1 LCIEDQNR
9 EIVMPSIRPP
19 RVVIIGAGFGGLSA
33 AKSLAKGPFNVV
45 LIDRYNYH
53 MFQPL
58 LYQVATAEL
67 SPADIAFPIRTVFR
81 RKPNVSVM
89 LATVSA
95 IDAERNEVVAE
106 GHRIPFDYL
115 IVATGARQAY
125 FGHNDWAQH
134 AIGLKTIG
142 DAVYLRNRILLAFER
157 AETEPEER
165 RRLLN
170 FVVVGGGATGV
181 ELTGAIAELAKRTL
195 APDFRTINPSSA
207 RIVLVEAG
215 PRLLRQ
221 FDESIS
227 RSAQRTLE
235 QLGAEVRLGT
245 AVTGC
250 DEAGIAMG
258 AERIETRTIMW
269 SAGVE
274 ASPAGRW
281 LGAETDRAGRVKVKP
296 DLSLP
301 GRPHIFVLG
310 DTALVHGVGGEPLPG
325 VAPVAKQQGTYVA
338 RVIAARAGGQP
349 IAPFEYRDF
358 GMLATIG
365 RSHAVAQLGHVKLSG
380 LLAWVLWCFAHIYFL
395 IGFRSRLFVM
405 LNWAWNFLSS
415 RRGARLIIAM
425 GGAPMTDM
433 EHAEDRSGRT
443 GRERA

>member
-1 LCIEDQNR
+1 MSSYVALKR
-9 EIVMPSIRPP
+9 P
-19 RVVIIGAGFGGLSA
+19 RVVIIGAGFGGLTA
-33 AKSLAKGPFNVV
+33 AKALAKAPFDVA

-58 LYQVATAEL
+58 LYQVATAAL
-67 SPADIAFPIRTVFR
+67 SPDDIAFPIRTVFR
-81 RKPNVSVM
+81 RKRNVSVM
-89 LATVSA
+89 LASVSA
-95 IDAERNEVVAE
+95 IDAERNEVIAE
-106 GHRIPFDYL
+106 GNRIPFDYL

-134 AIGLKTIG
+134 APGLKTIG
-142 DAVYLRNRILLAFER
+142 DAVYLRNRILLAFEK
-157 AETEPEER
+157 AETEPDPDER

-195 APDFRTINPSSA
+195 ASDFRTINPGSA
-207 RIVLVEAG
+207 RVVLVEAG

-221 FDESIS
+221 FDESLS
-227 RSAQRTLE
+227 HSAQRALE
-235 QLGAEVRLGT
+235 KLGAEVRLGT

-250 DEAGIAMG
+250 DEAGISMG
-258 AERIETRTIMW
+258 IERVESRTIMW

-281 LGAETDRAGRVKVKP
+281 LGVETDRAGRVKVEP

-310 DTALVHGVGGEPLPG
+310 DTALVTGVGGQPLPG
-325 VAPVAKQQGTYVA
+325 VAPVAKQQGAYVA
-338 RVIAARAGGQP
+338 QVIAARVAGQP
-349 IAPFEYRDF
+349 VAPFHYRDY

-365 RSHAVAQLGHVKLSG
+365 RSHALVQFGRVKLSG
-380 LLAWVLWCFAHIYFL
+380 FPAWVLWCLAHIFFL
-395 IGFRSRLFVM
+395 IGFRNRLFVM
-405 LNWAWNFLSS
+405 LNWAWNFLAS

-433 EHAEDRSGRT
+433 EHAEDRSSRT
-443 GRERA
+443 AREVA

>member
-1 LCIEDQNR
+1 MSSNGAIQ
-9 EIVMPSIRPP
+9 RPQ
-19 RVVIIGAGFGGLSA
+19 VVIIGAGFGGLSA
-33 AKSLAKGPFNVV
+33 AKSLAKAPFDVV
-45 LIDRYNYH
+45 MIDRYNYH

-58 LYQVATAEL
+58 LYQVATAAL
-67 SPADIAFPIRTVFR
+67 SPGDIAFPIRTVFR
-81 RKPNVSVM
+81 RAPNVRVV

-95 IDAERNEVVAE
+95 IDAERNEVIAE
-106 GHRIPFDYL
+106 ANRIPFDYL

-125 FGHNDWAQH
+125 FGHDDWAPH
-134 AIGLKTIG
+134 AHGLKTIG
-142 DAVYLRNRILLAFER
+142 DAVYLRDRILLAFEK
-157 AETEPEER
+157 AETETDPDER

-195 APDFRTINPSSA
+195 ASDFRTINPGSA

-221 FDESIS
+221 FDESLS
-227 RSAQRTLE
+227 HSAQRALE
-235 QLGAEVRLGT
+235 KLGAEVRLGT

-250 DEAGIAMG
+250 DEAGISMG
-258 AERIETRTIMW
+258 PERIETRTIMW

-281 LGAETDRAGRVKVKP
+281 LGAEIDRAGRVKVEP

-310 DTALVHGVGGEPLPG
+310 DTALVTGVGGQPLPG
-325 VAPVAKQQGTYVA
+325 VAPVAKQQAAYVA
-338 RVIAARAGGQP
+338 QVIAARVAGRP
-349 IAPFEYRDF
+349 VAPFHYRDY

-365 RSHAVAQLGHVKLSG
+365 RSHALVQFGRVKLSG
-380 LLAWVLWCFAHIYFL
+380 FPAWVLWCFAHIFFL
-395 IGFRSRLFVM
+395 IGFRNRLFVM
-405 LNWAWNFLSS
+405 LNWAWNFLAS

-433 EHAEDRSGRT
+433 EHAEDRSSST
-443 GRERA
+443 AREVA

>member
-1 LCIEDQNR
+1 MSSNVAVQR
-9 EIVMPSIRPP
+9 P

-33 AKSLAKGPFNVV
+33 AKSLAKAPVDVV
-45 LIDRYNYH
+45 MIDRYNYH

-58 LYQVATAEL
+58 LYQVATAAL
-67 SPADIAFPIRTVFR
+67 SPGDIAFPIRTVFR
-81 RKPNVSVM
+81 RAPNVRVV

-95 IDAERNEVVAE
+95 IDAERNEVIAE
-106 GHRIPFDYL
+106 ANRIPFDYL

-125 FGHNDWAQH
+125 FGHDDWAPH
-134 AIGLKTIG
+134 AHGLKTIG
-142 DAVYLRNRILLAFER
+142 DAVYLRDRILLAFEK
-157 AETEPEER
+157 AETETDPDER

-195 APDFRTINPSSA
+195 ASDFRTINPGSA

-221 FDESIS
+221 FDESLS
-227 RSAQRTLE
+227 HSAQRALE
-235 QLGAEVRLGT
+235 KLGAEVRLGT

-250 DEAGIAMG
+250 DEAGISMG
-258 AERIETRTIMW
+258 TERVESRTIMW

-281 LGAETDRAGRVKVKP
+281 LGVETDRAGRVKVEP

-310 DTALVHGVGGEPLPG
+310 DTALVTGVGGQPLPG
-325 VAPVAKQQGTYVA
+325 VAPVAKQQAAYVA
-338 RVIAARAGGQP
+338 QVIAARVAGRP
-349 IAPFEYRDF
+349 VAPFHYRDY

-365 RSHAVAQLGHVKLSG
+365 RSHALVQFGRVKLSG
-380 LLAWVLWCFAHIYFL
+380 FPAWVLWCFAHIFFL
-395 IGFRSRLFVM
+395 IGFRNRLFVM
-405 LNWAWNFLSS
+405 LNWAWNFLAS

-433 EHAEDRSGRT
+433 EHAEDRSSRT
-443 GRERA
+443 AREVA

>member
-1 LCIEDQNR
+1 MSSNGAIQ
-9 EIVMPSIRPP
+9 RPQ
-19 RVVIIGAGFGGLSA
+19 VVIIGAGFGGLSA
-33 AKSLAKGPFNVV
+33 AKSLAKAPFDVV
-45 LIDRYNYH
+45 MIDRYNYH

-58 LYQVATAEL
+58 LYQVATAAL
-67 SPADIAFPIRTVFR
+67 SPGDIAFPIRTVFR
-81 RKPNVSVM
+81 RAPNVRVV

-95 IDAERNEVVAE
+95 IDAERNEVIAE
-106 GHRIPFDYL
+106 ANRIPFDYL

-125 FGHNDWAQH
+125 FGHDDWAPH
-134 AIGLKTIG
+134 AHGLKTIG
-142 DAVYLRNRILLAFER
+142 DAVYLRDRILLAFEK
-157 AETEPEER
+157 AETETDPDER

-195 APDFRTINPSSA
+195 ASDFRTINPGSA

-221 FDESIS
+221 FDESLS
-227 RSAQRTLE
+227 HSAQRALE
-235 QLGAEVRLGT
+235 KLGAEVRLGT

-250 DEAGIAMG
+250 DEAGISMG
-258 AERIETRTIMW
+258 PERIETRTIMW

-281 LGAETDRAGRVKVKP
+281 LGAETDRAGRVKVEP

-310 DTALVHGVGGEPLPG
+310 DTALVTGVGGQPLPG
-325 VAPVAKQQGTYVA
+325 VAPVAKQQGAYVA
-338 RVIAARAGGQP
+338 QVIAARVAGRP
-349 IAPFEYRDF
+349 VAPFHYRDY

-365 RSHAVAQLGHVKLSG
+365 RSHALVQFGRVKLSG
-380 LLAWVLWCFAHIYFL
+380 FPAWVLWCFAHIFFL
-395 IGFRSRLFVM
+395 IGFRNRLFVM
-405 LNWAWNFLSS
+405 LNWAWNFLAS

-433 EHAEDRSGRT
+433 EHAEDRSSRT
-443 GRERA
+443 AREVA

>member
-1 LCIEDQNR
+1 MSSNGAIQ
-9 EIVMPSIRPP
+9 RPQ
-19 RVVIIGAGFGGLSA
+19 VVIIGAGFGGLSA
-33 AKSLAKGPFNVV
+33 AKSLAKAPFDVV
-45 LIDRYNYH
+45 MIDRYNYH

-58 LYQVATAEL
+58 LYQVATAAL

-81 RKPNVSVM
+81 RAPNMRVV

-95 IDAERNEVVAE
+95 IDVEQNEVMAD
-106 GHRIPFDYL
+106 GHRIPFDSL

-125 FGHNDWAQH
+125 FGHDDWAPH
-134 AIGLKTIG
+134 AHGLKTIG
-142 DAVYLRNRILLAFER
+142 DAVYLRDRILLAFEK
-157 AETEPEER
+157 AETETDPDER

-195 APDFRTINPSSA
+195 ASDFRTINPGSA

-221 FDESIS
+221 FDESLS
-227 RSAQRTLE
+227 HSAQRALE
-235 QLGAEVRLGT
+235 KLGAEVRLGT

-250 DEAGIAMG
+250 DEAGISMG
-258 AERIETRTIMW
+258 PERIETRTIMW

-281 LGAETDRAGRVKVKP
+281 LGAETDRAGRVKVEP

-310 DTALVHGVGGEPLPG
+310 DTALVTGVGGQPLPG
-325 VAPVAKQQGTYVA
+325 VAPVAKQQGAYVA
-338 RVIAARAGGQP
+338 QVIAARVAGQP
-349 IAPFEYRDF
+349 VAPFHYRDY

-365 RSHAVAQLGHVKLSG
+365 RSHALVQFGRVKLSG
-380 LLAWVLWCFAHIYFL
+380 FPAWVLWCFAHIFFL
-395 IGFRSRLFVM
+395 IGFRNRLFVM
-405 LNWAWNFLSS
+405 LNWAWNFLAS

-433 EHAEDRSGRT
+433 EHAEDRSSRT
-443 GRERA
+443 AREVA

>member
-1 LCIEDQNR
+1 MSSNVAVQR
-9 EIVMPSIRPP
+9 P

-33 AKSLAKGPFNVV
+33 AKSLAKAPFDVA

-58 LYQVATAEL
+58 LYQVATAAL
-67 SPADIAFPIRTVFR
+67 SPGDIAFPIRTVFR
-81 RKPNVSVM
+81 RAPNVRVV

-95 IDAERNEVVAE
+95 IDAERNEVIAE
-106 GHRIPFDYL
+106 ANRIPFDYL

-125 FGHNDWAQH
+125 FGHDDWAPH
-134 AIGLKTIG
+134 AHGLKTIG
-142 DAVYLRNRILLAFER
+142 DAVYLRDRILLAFEK
-157 AETEPEER
+157 AETETDPDER

-195 APDFRTINPSSA
+195 ASDFRTINPGSA

-221 FDESIS
+221 FDESLS
-227 RSAQRTLE
+227 HSAQRALE
-235 QLGAEVRLGT
+235 KLGAEVRLGT

-250 DEAGIAMG
+250 DEAGISMG
-258 AERIETRTIMW
+258 PERIETRTIMW

-281 LGAETDRAGRVKVKP
+281 LGVETDRAGRVKVEP

-310 DTALVHGVGGEPLPG
+310 DTALVTGVGGQPLPG
-325 VAPVAKQQGTYVA
+325 VAPVAKQQGAYVA
-338 RVIAARAGGQP
+338 QVIAARVAGQP
-349 IAPFEYRDF
+349 VAPFHYRDY

-365 RSHAVAQLGHVKLSG
+365 RSHALVQFGRVKLSG
-380 LLAWVLWCFAHIYFL
+380 FPAWVLWCFAHIFFL
-395 IGFRSRLFVM
+395 IGFRNRLFVM
-405 LNWAWNFLSS
+405 LNWAWNFLAS

-433 EHAEDRSGRT
+433 EHAEDRSSRT
-443 GRERA
+443 AREVA

>member
-1 LCIEDQNR
+1 MSSNVAVQR
-9 EIVMPSIRPP
+9 P

-33 AKSLAKGPFNVV
+33 AKSLAKAPFDVA

-58 LYQVATAEL
+58 LYQVATAAL
-67 SPADIAFPIRTVFR
+67 SPGDIAFPIRTVFR
-81 RKPNVSVM
+81 RAPNVRVV

-95 IDAERNEVVAE
+95 IDAERNEVIAE
-106 GHRIPFDYL
+106 ANRIPFDYL

-125 FGHNDWAQH
+125 FGHDDWAPH
-134 AIGLKTIG
+134 AHGLKTIG
-142 DAVYLRNRILLAFER
+142 DAVYLRDRILLAFEK
-157 AETEPEER
+157 AETEIDPDER

-195 APDFRTINPSSA
+195 ASDFRTINPGSA

-221 FDESIS
+221 FDESLS
-227 RSAQRTLE
+227 HSAQRALE
-235 QLGAEVRLGT
+235 KLGAEVRLGT

-250 DEAGIAMG
+250 DEAGISMG
-258 AERIETRTIMW
+258 PERIETRTIMW

-281 LGAETDRAGRVKVKP
+281 LGVETDRAGRVKVEP

-310 DTALVHGVGGEPLPG
+310 DTALVTGVGGQPLPG
-325 VAPVAKQQGTYVA
+325 VAPVAKQQGAYVA
-338 RVIAARAGGQP
+338 QVIAARVAGQP
-349 IAPFEYRDF
+349 VAPFHYRDY

-365 RSHAVAQLGHVKLSG
+365 RSHALVQFGRVKLSG
-380 LLAWVLWCFAHIYFL
+380 FPAWVLWCFAHIFFL
-395 IGFRSRLFVM
+395 IGFRNRLFVM
-405 LNWAWNFLSS
+405 LNWAWNFLAS

-433 EHAEDRSGRT
+433 EHAEDRSSRT
-443 GRERA
+443 AREVA

>member
-1 LCIEDQNR
+1 
-9 EIVMPSIRPP
+9 MPSIQPP

-33 AKSLAKGPFNVV
+33 AKSLAKGPFKVV

-81 RKPNVSVM
+81 RRPNVSVM
-89 LATVSA
+89 LATVSE

-134 AIGLKTIG
+134 AVGLKTIS
-142 DAVYLRNRILLAFER
+142 DAVYMRNRILLAFER
-157 AETEPEER
+157 AETEPEPEER

-181 ELTGAIAELAKRTL
+181 ELTGAIADLAKRTL
-195 APDFRTINPSSA
+195 ASDFRTIVPNSA
-207 RIVLVEAG
+207 RIVLVEAA
-215 PRLLRQ
+215 PRLLGQ
-221 FDESIS
+221 FEESLS
-227 RSAQRTLE
+227 RSAKRALE

-258 AERIETRTIMW
+258 TERIESGTIIW

-274 ASPAGRW
+274 ASPAGGW
-281 LGAETDRAGRVKVKP
+281 LGAETDRAGRVKVEP

-310 DTALVHGVGGEPLPG
+310 DTALVRGVGGEPLPG
-325 VAPVAKQQGTYVA
+325 VAPVAKQQGAYVA
-338 RVIAARAGGQP
+338 RVIGARTHGRA

-365 RSHAVAQLGHVKLSG
+365 RYHAVAQLGRVKLSG

-405 LNWAWNFLSS
+405 LNWLWIFLSS
-415 RRGARLIIAM
+415 RRGARLIIVM
-425 GGAPMTDM
+425 GGAPMTDV
-433 EHAEDRSGRT
+433 EHGEGRSSRT
-443 GRERA
+443 GRDGA

>member
-1 LCIEDQNR
+1 
-9 EIVMPSIRPP
+9 MPSIQPP

-33 AKSLAKGPFNVV
+33 AKSLANCPFKVV

-89 LATVSA
+89 LATVSE

-106 GHRIPFDYL
+106 GDRIPFDYL

-134 AIGLKTIG
+134 AFGLKTIG

-157 AETEPEER
+157 AETESEPDER

-195 APDFRTINPSSA
+195 ASDFRTIDPSSA
-207 RIVLVEAG
+207 RIVLVEAA
-215 PRLLRQ
+215 PRLLGQ
-221 FDESIS
+221 FDESLS
-227 RSAQRTLE
+227 RSAQRALE

-258 AERIETRTIMW
+258 TERIESRTIIW

-274 ASPAGRW
+274 ASPAGGW
-281 LGAETDRAGRVKVKP
+281 LGAETDRAGRVKVEP

-310 DTALVHGVGGEPLPG
+310 DTALVRGVGGEPLPG
-325 VAPVAKQQGTYVA
+325 VAPVAKQQGAYVA
-338 RVIAARAGGQP
+338 RVIAARTGGRA

-365 RSHAVAQLGHVKLSG
+365 RYHAVAQLGRVRLSG

-405 LNWAWNFLSS
+405 LNWSWTLLSS

-425 GGAPMTDM
+425 GGAPMTDV
-433 EHAEDRSGRT
+433 EPGEDRSSRHGT
-443 GRERA
+443 

>member
-1 LCIEDQNR
+1 
-9 EIVMPSIRPP
+9 MPSIQPP

-33 AKSLAKGPFNVV
+33 AKALAKGPFNVA

-81 RKPNVSVM
+81 GKPNVSVM

-125 FGHNDWAQH
+125 FGHDDWAAH
-134 AIGLKTIG
+134 AVGLKTIG

-157 AETEPEER
+157 AETEPEPDER

-195 APDFRTINPSSA
+195 ASDFRTIDPSSA
-207 RIVLVEAG
+207 RIVLVEAA

-227 RSAQRTLE
+227 RTAQRALE
-235 QLGAEVRLGT
+235 QLGAEVRLGI

-258 AERIETRTIMW
+258 TERIESRTIMW

-281 LGAETDRAGRVKVKP
+281 LGAETDRAGRVKVEP
-296 DLSLP
+296 DLSLS

-310 DTALVHGVGGEPLPG
+310 DTALVPGVGGKPLPG
-325 VAPVAKQQGTYVA
+325 VAPVAKQQGAYVA
-338 RVIAARAGGQP
+338 RVIAARADGRSV
-349 IAPFEYRDF
+349 APFEYRDF

-365 RSHAVAQLGHVKLSG
+365 RSHAVAQFGRVKLSG
-380 LLAWVLWCFAHIYFL
+380 RLGWMLWCFAHIFFL
-395 IGFRSRLFVM
+395 VGFRSRLLVM
-405 LNWAWNFLSS
+405 LNWAWSYLGS
-415 RRGARLIIAM
+415 RRGARLIIAT
-425 GGAPMTDM
+425 GQAPMTAM
-433 EHAEDRSGRT
+433 EHAEDRSSGM
-443 GRERA
+443 GREVA